1 MPFWRGIWTL
11 WPNKKSEVKIMKI
24 MKIYQHPE
32 LFRLVPDPVDI
43 LTSSSGVLAD
53 DVADDMFDP
62 IIR

>member
-1 MPFWRGIWTL
+1 
-11 WPNKKSEVKIMKI
+11 

-32 LFRLVPDPVDI
+32 LLRLVPDPVDI

>member
-24 MKIYQHPE
+24 YQHPE
-32 LFRLVPDPVDI
+32 LLRLVPDPVDI

-53 DVADDMFDP
+53 DIADDRFDP
-62 IIR
+62 IG